1 LREQQSSIATVSTE
15 PGRKSDVIQKICFL
29 IAAIGT
35 VGVEDNLYGL
45 CRQYGAVLQRLLD
58 MILEPTPHMTLHAPA
73 NNDPSLP
80 DLNGFEF
87 TFTAEHDPEFLQW
100 LETLS

>member
-1 LREQQSSIATVSTE
+1 
-15 PGRKSDVIQKICFL
+15 
-29 IAAIGT
+29 
-35 VGVEDNLYGL
+35 
-45 CRQYGAVLQRLLD
+45 